1 MTKNHL
7 SKYILIAKW
16 VAFKR
21 RLLTLGIKMNST
33 KKSSVGLILALILSL
48 LLVQTSPIISA
59 EVTNQEKAVDFLGDV
74 VGLDLAKYNVDLK
87 WYNDYSSYANSLYD
101 ADLTCDLK
109 SETSQMTAKF
119 FFKNNAKFICQI
131 RDLKGPMLLTQS
143 TTDRLDAA
151 KGFMD
156 RYQAFTGSSYLEPL
170 TQMLH
175 NVTEPKNMTVTVN
188 DLRLKVEPSP
198 VGEDFITF
206 QWMYTP
212 NGIHNRYTR
221 ITLMFEKGV
230 FLQFSD
236 NWNNCLVGSSEVNFA
251 EEQAISIAKEHI
263 QTYSY
268 MFGNKSIGNLTV
280 KESLPPLTSL
290 SMQIRKANLL
300 YPCWEL
306 LVPLAEVYPGFVTGM
321 RVYLW
326 ADTGELSLIEKSG
339 GGGGG
344 AVPETSED
352 AAVIT
357 EESTPTPSQTANNQ
371 ASYVLITVVSLVAIA
386 VVGAG
391 LLIYFKKRK
400 GKP

>member
-1 MTKNHL
+1 
-7 SKYILIAKW
+7 
-16 VAFKR
+16 
-21 RLLTLGIKMNST
+21 
-33 KKSSVGLILALILSL
+33 
-48 LLVQTSPIISA
+48 
-59 EVTNQEKAVDFLGDV
+59 
-74 VGLDLAKYNVDLK
+74 
-87 WYNDYSSYANSLYD
+87 
-101 ADLTCDLK
+101 
-109 SETSQMTAKF
+109 MTAKF

-251 EEQAISIAKEHI
+251 EEQAISLAKEHI
-263 QTYSY
+263 AAYSY
-268 MFGNKSIGNLTV
+268 MFGNTSIGNLTV
-280 KESLPPLTSL
+280 TDNPEWISASL
-290 SMQIRKANLL
+290 SMQVRKDNLL
-300 YPCWEL
+300 YPRWEL
-306 LVPLAEVYPGFVTGM
+306 LVALAEVYPGFVTGM

-344 AVPETSED
+344 VVPETSED
-352 AAVIT
+352 AAEII
-357 EESTPTPSQTANNQ
+357 EQQTPTPSQTANNQ
-371 ASYVLITVVSLVAIA
+371 APSIA
-386 VVGAG
+386 VFIVAAFSATTVACAALTIYWAKSRKTSKSQGAD
-391 LLIYFKKRK
+391 KHE
-400 GKP
+400 

>member
-1 MTKNHL
+1 
-7 SKYILIAKW
+7 
-16 VAFKR
+16 
-21 RLLTLGIKMNST
+21 
-33 KKSSVGLILALILSL
+33 
-48 LLVQTSPIISA
+48 
-59 EVTNQEKAVDFLGDV
+59 
-74 VGLDLAKYNVDLK
+74 
-87 WYNDYSSYANSLYD
+87 
-101 ADLTCDLK
+101 
-109 SETSQMTAKF
+109 
-119 FFKNNAKFICQI
+119 
-131 RDLKGPMLLTQS
+131 
-143 TTDRLDAA
+143 
-151 KGFMD
+151 
-156 RYQAFTGSSYLEPL
+156 
-170 TQMLH
+170 
-175 NVTEPKNMTVTVN
+175 
-188 DLRLKVEPSP
+188 
-198 VGEDFITF
+198 
-206 QWMYTP
+206 
-212 NGIHNRYTR
+212 
-221 ITLMFEKGV
+221 MFEKGV

-326 ADTGELSLIEKSG
+326 ADTGELSLIQKSG

-357 EESTPTPSQTANNQ
+357 EESTPTLSQTENNQ
-371 ASYVLITVVSLVAIA
+371 ASYVLIAVVSLVAIA

-391 LLIYFKKRK
+391 LLVYFKKH
-400 GKP
+400 KPNSDLVKKL

>member
-1 MTKNHL
+1 
-7 SKYILIAKW
+7 
-16 VAFKR
+16 
-21 RLLTLGIKMNST
+21 MNLT
-33 KKSSVGLILALILSL
+33 KKCSVGLILALVFL
-48 LLVQTSPIISA
+48 LLIMQSPPVVAA
-59 EVTNQEKAVDFLGDV
+59 ELTNQQKALGFLGDV
-74 VGLDLAKYNVDLK
+74 VGLDLAKYDVELK
-87 WYNDYSSYANSLYD
+87 WYNDYSSYANRLYD

-109 SETSQMTAKF
+109 SESSQMTAKF
-119 FFKNNAKFICQI
+119 FFKNNAKFICDI

-198 VGEDFITF
+198 VGEDFVTF

-221 ITLMFEKGV
+221 ITLMLKNGV
-230 FLQFSD
+230 LEQFSD
-236 NWNNCLVGSSEVNFA
+236 NWNNCLVGSSEVNVS

-263 QTYSY
+263 AAYSY

-280 KESLPPLTSL
+280 KTDLSPLATL
-290 SMQIRKANLL
+290 SMQVRKDNLL
-300 YPCWEL
+300 YPRWEL

-339 GGGGG
+339 GGGG

-352 AAVIT
+352 AAEIS
-357 EESTPTPSQTANNQ
+357 EESTPTPSQTAISQTPSMAVFTVAAFSATVACVALMVYWAKFRKTSMSQ
-371 ASYVLITVVSLVAIA
+371 AAD
-386 VVGAG
+386 
-391 LLIYFKKRK
+391 KHE
-400 GKP
+400 